1 MGDSFR
7 KRWST
12 EEVLHAVE
20 GDVADEGTERI
31 HR

>member
-1 MGDSFR
+1 MGDSFQ

-12 EEVLHAVE
+12 EEVLNAVE